1 MLLDIDRND
10 FEKMARAGFFENVRL
25 RAQSLDTVRE
35 RCKALGPVCV
45 SDRSYRLGD
54 LYRVSAADIYYN
66 VIRTTSGFWLVRQK
80 NKTEKDGN
88 GKCKTT

>member
-1 MLLDIDRND
+1 MLLDIDAKE

-35 RCKALGPVCV
+35 RCKALGLVCV

-54 LYRVSAADIYYN
+54 LYRVSATDIYYN
-66 VIRTTSGFWLVRQK
+66 VIRVTSGFWLVRQK
-80 NKTEKDGN
+80 KNGKKDGN
-88 GKCKTT
+88 GK